1 MMPRQPAPMRLTFVV
16 ARSKVPI
23 PVDVGAIP
31 CDCPLLEDE
40 SEAVAFPDP
49 FSFQKG
55 FFVEGDAAP
64 LVSLG

>member
-1 MMPRQPAPMRLTFVV
+1 MMPRQPAPL
-16 ARSKVPI
+16 SKVPI

-55 FFVEGDAAP
+55 
-64 LVSLG
+64 SLFECVV